1 MDTARKTVLVIDDEL
16 DYCQVL
22 SLRLR
27 KWGLKVLIAHDGEQG
42 LRLARERI
50 PDLILLDLNLPG
62 LSGEEVCK
70 AIKEGEEERL
80 IQIPIIMLTAEDSD
94 VARVIGKSLGA
105 CQYLNKPFK
114 AQELLR
120 EIQQCLLS

>member
-1 MDTARKTVLVIDDEL
+1 MATKTVLVIDDEL

-27 KWGLKVLIAHDGEQG
+27 KAGLNVLIAHDGEQG
-42 LRLARERI
+42 LKLARERI

-62 LSGEEVCK
+62 LSGKEVCK

-80 IQIPIIMLTAEDSD
+80 AQIPIIMLTAEDSD
-94 VARVIGKSLGA
+94 ADHVIGKSLGA
-105 CQYLNKPFK
+105 RQYLKKPFK
-114 AQELLR
+114 ADELLR
-120 EIQQCLLS
+120 EIHCCLSE